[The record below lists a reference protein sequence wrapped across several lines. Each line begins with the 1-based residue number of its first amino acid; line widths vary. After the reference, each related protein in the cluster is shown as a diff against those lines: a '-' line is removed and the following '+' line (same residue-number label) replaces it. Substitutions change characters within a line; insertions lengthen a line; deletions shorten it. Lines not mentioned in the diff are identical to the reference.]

1 MPGTTRTSTQIQ
13 SPATADDLARQCAI
27 HTDDIASLG
36 AACIDELRA
45 FLAAIVSLSR
55 EHEVIH
61 DLAKVAVELAEDR
74 HNMLTRYQ
82 MSAKEK
88 LAAIR
93 AAAGG
98 THA

>member
-1 MPGTTRTSTQIQ
+1 MPSSTRTPVQTKSH
-13 SPATADDLARQCAI
+13 ATADDLARQCAI
-27 HTDDIASLG
+27 YIDDITGLG

-45 FLAAIVSLSR
+45 VLAAIVSLSA

-61 DLAKVAVELAEDR
+61 DLAKLAVGLAEDR
-74 HNMLTRYQ
+74 HSMLTLYQ
-82 MSAKEK
+82 LTAKKK
-88 LAAIR
+88 LEAIR

>member
-1 MPGTTRTSTQIQ
+1 MPGSTRTPVQTQ
-13 SPATADDLARQCAI
+13 PLATPDDLARQCAV

-45 FLAAIVSLSR
+45 VLAAIVSLSA

-74 HNMLTRYQ
+74 HSVLARYQ
-82 MSAKEK
+82 LTAKEK
-88 LAAIR
+88 LAALR